1 MPIGAGSRIG
11 PYEITALIGEG
22 GMGKVWRAHHTALK
36 RDDALKVL
44 PEAVASDADRLA
56 RFQREAQVLASL
68 NHPNI
73 AHVYGLERTESG
85 HALVM
90 ELVEGPT
97 LADRIAAGPVPVDE
111 ALPYARQIAEALE
124 AAHEQGIV
132 HRDLKPANIKLRPDG
147 VVKVLD
153 FGLAKALQP
162 SSAGH
167 ADVTASPTIT
177 SPAMMTNAG
186 VILGTAA
193 YMSPEQARGKA
204 VDKRTDIWAFGCV
217 LYEML
222 TGRRAFGGD
231 EVSDVLASVLARE
244 PDWTLLPRGL
254 PPVLV
259 AFIKRCLHKDR
270 KQRIGDAQS
279 VRLAL
284 EGAFETSGLPAADST
299 HRASAWRRALPAV
312 AAALATAVLVG
323 AVAWALRPATDA
335 SRITR
340 FDYVLPEGQ
349 QFRGA
354 SRPVMAISP
363 DGRHFVYN
371 TFGGLYL
378 RTMGE
383 IEPRLIPG
391 TEDVLIAPFFSPDGQ
406 SLAYVQNNQLKRISV
421 SGGTPSIIC
430 AATAPFGASWT
441 TNNQILFGQ
450 PSGIMRVSAT
460 GGTPELVIAAKDGEE
475 VYGPQLLP
483 DGDAVLFSVTT
494 GTGAARWDEGRV
506 VVQSMS
512 SGERTVVVHG
522 GGDARYVPSGHVVYA
537 LQGGLF
543 AVPFDARRLT
553 VTGAAVPLAQ
563 AVQRSAGLSVTAAAH
578 YGVSDEGTLVY
589 VPDSAALRSFVWVNR
604 LGASAGPIASIPP
617 AAYDAPRL
625 SPDGARVGT
634 ARDGDIWIYDVVSGR
649 SSRLTRER
657 VNVMPVWD
665 PAGLQIAY
673 SSGTGATS
681 EAWVAR
687 SDGSGEPRQLTQLG
701 GQVHVDSWSPD
712 GGTLAIHHHPQRPGA
727 PVSMQM
733 VAMEGANAKPQFF
746 LSRGF
751 SNEAATFSPD
761 SRYVAYVSG
770 ETGQTEVYIRPYPGP
785 GGQETVSIGGGRE
798 PVWTKNGELFYRS
811 LTGERM
817 MAVAVTT
824 QPTLK
829 IGRPVQLFEGPYFIS
844 PTGSLRPQ
852 YDVTAD
858 GQRFLML
865 AASSGADASGSA
877 PASLGSSVAGARP
890 RLVVVQN
897 WHEEL
902 ERLAPVR

>member
-1 MPIGAGSRIG
+1 
-11 PYEITALIGEG
+11 
-22 GMGKVWRAHHTALK
+22 MGKVWRAHHTALR

-44 PEAVASDADRLA
+44 PDAVASDPERLI

-73 AHVYGLERTESG
+73 AHVYGLERTDSG

-97 LADRIAAGPVPVDE
+97 LADRVAAGPIPVDE
-111 ALPYARQIAEALE
+111 ALACARQIAEALE
-124 AAHEQGIV
+124 VAHEQGII
-132 HRDLKPANIKLRPDG
+132 HRDLKPANIKVRPDG

-162 SSAGH
+162 SSAGNP
-167 ADVTASPTIT
+167 DVTASPTIT
-177 SPAMMTNAG
+177 SPAMMTDIG

-222 TGRRAFGGD
+222 TGKRAFAGD

-254 PPVLV
+254 SPVLV

-270 KQRIGDAQS
+270 KLRIGDAQS

-284 EGAFETSGLPAADST
+284 EGAFETSGSPAADST
-299 HRASAWRRALPAV
+299 HRASSWRRALPAA
-312 AAALATAVLVG
+312 AAALATAVVVG
-323 AVAWALRPATDA
+323 AVGWGLRPATDA
-335 SRITR
+335 PRVTR
-340 FDYVLPEGQ
+340 FDYALPEGQ
-349 QFRGA
+349 QFRGT

-371 TFGGLYL
+371 TSGGLYL

-391 TEDVLIAPFFSPDGQ
+391 TEEVLIAPFFSPDGQ

-421 SGGTPSIIC
+421 SGGTPTNIC

-441 TNNQILFGQ
+441 ANDEILFGQ
-450 PSGIMRVSAT
+450 PAGIMRVSAT
-460 GGTPELVIAAKDGEE
+460 GGTPELVIPAKDGEE

-494 GTGAARWDEGRV
+494 GTGPSRWDEGRV
-506 VVQSMS
+506 VVQSLS

-537 LQGGLF
+537 LQDGLF
-543 AVPFDARRLT
+543 AVPFDARGMT
-553 VTGAAVPLAQ
+553 VTGGAVSLVQ
-563 AVQRSAGLSVTAAAH
+563 FVQRSTGLTVTAAAH
-578 YGVSDEGTLVY
+578 YAVSDEGSLVY
-589 VPDSAALRSFVWVNR
+589 VPDSAALRSFVWVDR
-604 LGASAGPIASIPP
+604 HGTSAVPIPSIP
-617 AAYDAPRL
+617 AGGHDAPRL
-625 SPDGARVGT
+625 SPDGARVVVG
-634 ARDGDIWIYDVVSGR
+634 RDGDIWIYEVASGR
-649 SSRLTRER
+649 SSRLTRDGASI
-657 VNVMPVWD
+657 MPVWE
-665 PAGLQIAY
+665 PTGSRIAY
-673 SSGTGATS
+673 SSGNPGNQ
-681 EAWVAR
+681 EAWVAP
-687 SDGSGEPRQLTQLG
+687 SDGSGEPRQVTQLR

-712 GGTLAIHHHPQRPGA
+712 GRTLAIHHHPPQT
-727 PVSMQM
+727 PVSMLM
-733 VAMEGANAKPQFF
+733 VSMDAPDAKPQLF
-746 LSRGF
+746 LQRAGGF

-761 SRYVAYVSG
+761 SRYVAYASA
-770 ETGQTEVYIRPYPGP
+770 ETGRTEIYIRPYPGP
-785 GGQETVSIGGGRE
+785 GGQETVSVGGGTE

-829 IGRPVQLFEGPYFIS
+829 VGRPVQLFEGPYFIS

-877 PASLGSSVAGARP
+877 PASLASSVAGARP

-902 ERLAPVR
+902 ERLAPTR